1 LYRSFD
7 KIYKR
12 LKMNVCITGSSRG
25 LGKAFVENYLSRGA
39 KVYGLGRS
47 EVTDKRYRYTQ
58 VDISDFD
65 ALKKSLKSLLDG
77 VDSLD
82 LLVLNAGI
90 LGRIQDISLCT
101 MDQLK
106 KEMDVNMWANKVIL
120 DFILD
125 KKIKV
130 KQVIAI
136 SSGASVNGS
145 LGWNGY
151 SLSKAALNMLV
162 KLYAAEMRETHLSA
176 IAPGLVKTEMIDSIL
191 LGDHDVKRYQSVQS
205 LRDSEK
211 MGLVHSAER
220 IAAKISSLLPRLLQE
235 ESGSFIDIRTMA

>member
-1 LYRSFD
+1 
-7 KIYKR
+7 
-12 LKMNVCITGSSRG
+12 MNVCITGSSRG
-25 LGKAFVENYLSRGA
+25 LGKAFVENYLSKSA

-47 EVTDKRYRYTQ
+47 EVVDKRYRYIQ
-58 VDISDFD
+58 LDIADFD
-65 ALKKSLKSLLDG
+65 ALKKSLGSLLDG

-120 DFILD
+120 DYMIEN
-125 KKIKV
+125 KISV

-151 SLSKAALNMLV
+151 SLSKAALNMLI
-162 KLYAAEMRETHLSA
+162 KLYAAEMKDTHLIA
-176 IAPGLVKTEMIDSIL
+176 LAPGLVKTDMIDGIIF
-191 LGDHDVKRYQSVQS
+191 GDHDVKRYESVQS

-211 MGLVHSAER
+211 MGLIFSAEQT
-220 IAAKISSLLPRLLQE
+220 AAKISSLLPRLLQE
-235 ESGSFIDIRTMA
+235 ESGSFIDIRTMG

>member
-1 LYRSFD
+1 
-7 KIYKR
+7 
-12 LKMNVCITGSSRG
+12 MNVCITGSSRG
-25 LGKAFVENYLSRGA
+25 LGKAFVENCLEQGA

-47 EVTDKRYRYTQ
+47 EISDKRYRYAQ
-58 VDISDFD
+58 VDIADFD
-65 ALKKSLKSLLDG
+65 ALQKGLADLLDG
-77 VDSLD
+77 VDKLG

-106 KEMDVNMWANKVIL
+106 KEMDVNMWANKIIL
-120 DFILD
+120 DFI
-125 KKIKV
+125 IENRISV

-151 SLSKAALNMLV
+151 SLSKAALNMLI
-162 KLYAAEMRETHLSA
+162 KLYAAQMRETHLSA

-191 LGDHDVKRYQSVQS
+191 LGDHDTKHYTSVQS

-211 MGLVHSAER
+211 MGLILSAEQT
-220 IAAKISSLLPRLLQE
+220 AEKISSLLPRLLQE

>member
-1 LYRSFD
+1 
-7 KIYKR
+7 
-12 LKMNVCITGSSRG
+12 MNVCITGSSRG
-25 LGKAFVENYLSRGA
+25 LGKAFVQNYLSKGA

-47 EVTDKRYRYTQ
+47 EVLDKRYRYTQ
-58 VDISDFD
+58 VDIADFN
-65 ALKKSLKSLLDG
+65 ALQKGLENLLEG
-77 VDSLD
+77 VCELE

-90 LGRIQDISLCT
+90 LGRIQDISLCA

-106 KEMDVNMWANKVIL
+106 TEMDVNMWANKIIL
-120 DFILD
+120 DFIID

-151 SLSKAALNMLV
+151 SLSKAALNMLI
-162 KLYAAEMRETHLSA
+162 KLYAAEMRDTHLSA

-191 LGDHDVKRYQSVQS
+191 LGDHDVERYASVQS
-205 LRDSEK
+205 LRESEK
-211 MGLVHSAER
+211 MGLVLSAEQTVE
-220 IAAKISSLLPRLLQE
+220 KISSLLGRLLQE
-235 ESGSFIDIRTMA
+235 ESGSFIDIRSMG

>member
-1 LYRSFD
+1 M
-7 KIYKR
+7 
-12 LKMNVCITGSSRG
+12 MNVCITGSSRG
-25 LGKAFVENYLSRGA
+25 LGAAFVQKYLDEGA
-39 KVYGLGRS
+39 KVYGLSSS
-47 EVTDKRYRYTQ
+47 EVTDKRYRYAQ
-58 VDISDFD
+58 VDIADFD
-65 ALKKSLKSLLDG
+65 ALKKGLEGLLCG
-77 VDSLD
+77 VKSLD

-120 DFILD
+120 DFLID
-125 KKIKV
+125 KKIDV

-151 SLSKAALNMLV
+151 SLSKAALNMLI
-162 KLYAAEMRETHLSA
+162 KLYAAEMRQTHLSA

-191 LGDHDVKRYQSVQS
+191 LGDHDVKRYASVQS

-211 MGLVHSAER
+211 AGLILTAEQT
-220 IAAKISSLLPRLLQE
+220 AEKISSLLPRLLQE
-235 ESGSFIDIRTMA
+235 ESGSYIDIRTMT

>member
-1 LYRSFD
+1 
-7 KIYKR
+7 
-12 LKMNVCITGSSRG
+12 
-25 LGKAFVENYLSRGA
+25 
-39 KVYGLGRS
+39 
-47 EVTDKRYRYTQ
+47 
-58 VDISDFD
+58 
-65 ALKKSLKSLLDG
+65 
-77 VDSLD
+77 
-82 LLVLNAGI
+82 
-90 LGRIQDISLCT
+90 
-101 MDQLK
+101 
-106 KEMDVNMWANKVIL
+106 MWANKVIL

-211 MGLVHSAER
+211 MCLVHSAER